1 MSMQRRSLLQA
12 TDVISFGCIP
22 RIGRLDHMVVLYLIF
37 WGTSILD
44 VRIYIFTNSVPEFPF
59 LQQMNW
65 LKNKQKNRHF
75 SKEDMQVA
83 KGTRRCST
91 LLIIRAMQ
99 ITPQCG
105 VTSHL
110 SEWPSSKRQ
119 EETSVV
125 EDVEKHIP
133 SSHHQPAHHPPGT
146 PCTFSNKIK
155 SGSWAQLITTI
166 CWRLQN

>member
-22 RIGRLDHMVVLYLIF
+22 RTGRLDHMVVLYLIF

-83 KGTRRCST
+83 KGTWPDAQHCESGQHKPHHNVVSPHTCQNGHQQKDKKKLVLSRTWRNTALQATISQHT
-91 LLIIRAMQ
+91 IHQGLHA
-99 ITPQCG
+99 PS
-105 VTSHL
+105 VTRL
-110 SEWPSSKRQ
+110 RVDPEPS
-119 EETSVV
+119 
-125 EDVEKHIP
+125 
-133 SSHHQPAHHPPGT
+133 
-146 PCTFSNKIK
+146 
-155 SGSWAQLITTI
+155 
-166 CWRLQN
+166 